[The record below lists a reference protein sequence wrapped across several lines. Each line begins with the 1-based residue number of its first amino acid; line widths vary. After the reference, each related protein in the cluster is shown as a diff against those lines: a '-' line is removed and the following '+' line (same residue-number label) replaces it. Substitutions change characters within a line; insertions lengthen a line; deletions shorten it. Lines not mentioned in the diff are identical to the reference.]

1 MDQTVTKILSVV
13 AIETLE
19 KMAFI
24 FGSYIEDNDPPC
36 LQGPVETVAVRF
48 SGVFSGTLTLR
59 ISNAVLPELAANM
72 LGIDESGPVGIDHQQ
87 DALREVANV
96 ICGRLL
102 PLIGGKEAEF
112 SIEQPAILGSKAAA
126 KAHGSDDPIARV
138 SLNLEEGGCDLV
150 LALDGELPTAL
161 PPEALEITKQD
172 MDWTTL

>member
-24 FGSYIEDNDPPC
+24 FGSYHEDTASTC
-36 LQGPVETVAVRF
+36 AQGPAVAVGVRF
-48 SGVFSGTLTLR
+48 SGAFSGTLTLK

-112 SIEQPAILGSKAAA
+112 SIQQPVILDSKAAV
-126 KAHGSDDPIARV
+126 KGCGYDGPIASV
-138 SLNLEEGGCDLV
+138 SLDLEAGGCDLV
-150 LALDGELPTAL
+150 LALDGEMPTAL
-161 PPEALEITKQD
+161 PPEALEMTKQD